1 MTLLKKGN
9 IVLFLKIYFLIDLS
23 FSAKNFCIF
32 FPWKGIPAF
41 GYGDYGLYFK
51 NQDQPAVKKLDLQIV
66 DKQHEVPA
74 YPTDLFA

>member
-1 MTLLKKGN
+1 MSLSTL
-9 IVLFLKIYFLIDLS
+9 VFPPKIFASSSLE
-23 FSAKNFCIF
+23 
-32 FPWKGIPAF
+32 KGIPAF

-74 YPTDLFA
+74 